1 MLCFDFPEEKYQSSS
16 KKLDMEPANKLMRID
31 TGGTGEFIRQ
41 ITQQPM
47 PIVSPPGIHST
58 TVSTGQQQLVPLKSG
73 LTVITRSIQPT
84 KPGRPPLPL
93 KPTVTLSITNK
104 SSAKP
109 EKPPLPSKPTITLST
124 TINAISKSTFPS
136 TQTPI
141 AQNVLKFK
149 DSSPCIQPAASPNP
163 SLTPF
168 PSSGTL
174 SAMTAE
180 PDSSASVVPS
190 SIQTAI
196 LQVLGVVQ
204 QIHDTQ
210 KLQVQDA
217 RRLEEKVDALAKR
230 LSNLEEHVQRVTATL
245 SSTGS
250 IIRSNNVAVKMEKL
264 NSFVEMQKFNLKLG
278 SDSEFFEDVVL
289 WIQNVIG
296 AEDIHTKISKTF
308 DLLFDRE
315 FFASSEWQSEPSLQ
329 VLLAKFTSLHKL
341 LQAVVGEEFQPPT
354 EGYVLNLC
362 EEKSIDES
370 ILS

>member
-1 MLCFDFPEEKYQSSS
+1 
-16 KKLDMEPANKLMRID
+16 
-31 TGGTGEFIRQ
+31 
-41 ITQQPM
+41 M
-47 PIVSPPGIHST
+47 PIVSPPGLNT
-58 TVSTGQQQLVPLKSG
+58 TAVSNGQQQLVPLKSG

-104 SSAKP
+104 SAAKP

-124 TINAISKSTFPS
+124 TINPISKSTFPS
-136 TQTPI
+136 SQTPI
-141 AQNVLKFK
+141 TQNVLKFK
-149 DSSPCIQPAASPNP
+149 DSSPCIQPAALPNP
-163 SLTPF
+163 PLTPF
-168 PSSGTL
+168 PLSGTL
-174 SAMTAE
+174 SAMNTE

-217 RRLEEKVDALAKR
+217 RRLEDKVDALAKR
-230 LSNLEEHVQRVTATL
+230 LSNLEEHVQRMTATL
-245 SSTGS
+245 SVTGS
-250 IIRSNNVAVKMEKL
+250 ERSNNVAVKMEKL
-264 NSFVEMQKFNLKLG
+264 NSFLELQKFNSRLG
-278 SDSEFFEDVVL
+278 SDKEFFEDISS
-289 WIQNVIG
+289 WMQNTIG

-315 FFASSEWQSEPSLQ
+315 FFASSEWQNEPSLQ
-329 VLLAKFTSLHKL
+329 VLLAKFSNLHKL
-341 LQAVVGEEFQPPT
+341 LQTIVGEEFQPTT
-354 EGYVLNLC
+354 EGFVLNLC
-362 EEKSIDES
+362 EEKSMEES